1 MNDPRDLLP
10 LKPADFHILL
20 SLAEGPRHGY
30 GIMKVVELESNG
42 EVRLELGSL
51 YRLLGRL
58 LDLGM
63 LEMAD
68 SDDRRRNYSLTPFGR
83 RVLEAEARRLSALV
97 KLAPVRKLL
106 REAKG

>member
-1 MNDPRDLLP
+1 MPDPHHLLP

-20 SLAEGPRHGY
+20 SLAAGPLHGY
-30 GIMKVVELESNG
+30 GIMKAVERESNG

-58 LDLGM
+58 LDLGA
-63 LEMAD
+63 LAAD
-68 SDDRRRNYSLTPFGR
+68 QTGDRRRNYSLTPFGR
-83 RVLEAEARRLSALV
+83 RVLEAEARRLTALV

>member
-20 SLAEGPRHGY
+20 SLAAAPLHGY
-30 GIMKVVELESNG
+30 AIMKAVERESNG

-58 LDLGM
+58 LALDL
-63 LEMAD
+63 LAAEE
-68 SDDRRRNYSLTPFGR
+68 SNDRRRNYSLTPFGR
-83 RVLEAEARRLSALV
+83 RALEAEARRLAALV